1 MGSSFTDIWGRDYPG
16 YFSIKAK
23 LTDENQW
30 LLYEFSADIDRQNV
44 SMSDAITNMS
54 YVRRRV

>member
-1 MGSSFTDIWGRDYPG
+1 MGSSFTDIWVRDYPG